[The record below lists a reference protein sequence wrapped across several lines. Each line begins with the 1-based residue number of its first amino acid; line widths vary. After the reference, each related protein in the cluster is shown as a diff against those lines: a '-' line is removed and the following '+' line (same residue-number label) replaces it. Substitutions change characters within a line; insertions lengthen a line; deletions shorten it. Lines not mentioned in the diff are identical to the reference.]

1 VAALRTP
8 ARETAGALAVI
19 LGSVACA
26 VLLGAGVWYGLAWMR
41 DPTARP
47 AGRTETLA
55 PPAAEPGVAPV
66 TVKSAEPAPA
76 SAPAP
81 VPRASGALPGTPA
94 AVGLE
99 GVVTVL
105 VMPGARITVDGR
117 NAGQSPREL
126 HLSPGA
132 HRIQVSHPNGGAAEE
147 TLDVVAG
154 ERKLWTPTPSR

>member
-1 VAALRTP
+1 
-8 ARETAGALAVI
+8 VI
-19 LGSVACA
+19 LVSVACA

-55 PPAAEPGVAPV
+55 PPAAEPSVAPATV
-66 TVKSAEPAPA
+66 TVKAAEPPL
-76 SAPAP
+76 AP
-81 VPRASGALPGTPA
+81 VPRASGALPGTPP

-105 VMPGARITVDGR
+105 VLPGARITVDGR

-126 HLSPGA
+126 RLSPGA
-132 HRIQVSHPNGGAAEE
+132 HRIQVNHPNGGSAEE